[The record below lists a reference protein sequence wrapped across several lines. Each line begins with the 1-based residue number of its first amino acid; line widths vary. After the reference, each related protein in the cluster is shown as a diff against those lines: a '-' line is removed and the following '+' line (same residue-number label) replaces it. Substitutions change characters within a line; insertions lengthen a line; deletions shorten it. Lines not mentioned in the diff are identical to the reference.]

1 MLNKTLKEF
10 IQSID
15 PSMFIE
21 PPTMDTVGKPLP
33 SPRTWMIVNNIM
45 NMKLPLSAKKEMII
59 GTIGKKVGKMLVSHM
74 LDSQVSFVDIL
85 NGNYEDYTVLT
96 TKNLSTIVH
105 DIIDYTSKHNK
116 EDFDI
121 DGFHPKHFNCFV
133 TYLKDN
139 YPYICAEL
147 TIDSLMHNNELLKKL
162 ITLYET
168 CYNINLAQD
177 ICNRM

>member
-10 IQSID
+10 IQSINH
-15 PSMFIE
+15 SLFIE

-59 GTIGKKVGKMLVSHM
+59 GTIGERVGKMLVSHM
-74 LDSQVSFVDIL
+74 QDVIVGFVGIL
-85 NGNYEDYTVLT
+85 NGNYEDYTSLT
-96 TKNLSTIVH
+96 MKNIDMIVN
-105 DIIDYTSKHNK
+105 DIINYTSKHSL
-116 EDFDI
+116 EDFKR
-121 DGFHPKHFNCFV
+121 DGFHSRHFNCFV
-133 TYLKDN
+133 TYVKDN
-139 YPYICAEL
+139 FPYICAKFIHED
-147 TIDSLMHNNELLKKL
+147 TNNNELLYRL
-162 ITLYET
+162 IFFYET